1 MKKNT
6 KIVYIAVRFECP
18 GVLSHFL
25 HFQFWRRPPIQRS
38 RKAATT
44 GRWIPGFSLC
54 WRVHLYKSINCWNFR
69 FLWPNTVRR
78 ATFWTWWPVPARRRS
93 SSASWEWEPRS
104 WEISAAVRTSKSPS
118 SPRRANALD
127 LQARWS
133 TGSNI
138 KVIAFNLMTQQ
149 RRIRLFLDV
158 DLKLIF
164 GFCRQ
169 PYPAKPHGF
178 TIGAVLAPDLSAS
191 LDTTVQYILILK
203 YPHVLPRS
211 EILSRVLLSRLVPFN
226 QPSTVAFPSSSP
238 VLR

>member
-1 MKKNT
+1 MD
-6 KIVYIAVRFECP
+6 
-18 GVLSHFL
+18 
-25 HFQFWRRPPIQRS
+25 
-38 RKAATT
+38 
-44 GRWIPGFSLC
+44 
-54 WRVHLYKSINCWNFR
+54 
-69 FLWPNTVRR
+69 RR
-78 ATFWTWWPVPARRRS
+78 ATFWVRWPVPARRRS

-149 RRIRLFLDV
+149 RRIRFFLEV

-164 GFCRQ
+164 GLCRQ

-191 LDTTVQYILILK
+191 LDTTVQYILILR

-226 QPSTVAFPSSSP
+226 QPSTVAFPSSSLVP
-238 VLR
+238 R